1 MHEGSSYVG
10 YHQRNTKREGVGHR
24 MNDIIKETS
33 ICRLNDGKT
42 LQHPFSTYVGG
53 VTLTKDH
60 LIIIPIIKTPKY
72 YFIRCSALGGLYVI
86 GGALFISIGVTI
98 SLLTLQWILLP
109 FAIVVLLWLCHKL
122 LLSNIR
128 KRMGMLENG
137 DDCLMIPLHSI
148 KKIDMGT
155 RGLTPYKY
163 ISVSYTPGKGLCSD
177 ISFLIFSKWELILKK
192 NQMAW
197 VCAIKEAMIAAGDGE

>member
-1 MHEGSSYVG
+1 
-10 YHQRNTKREGVGHR
+10 

-42 LQHPFSTYVGG
+42 LQHPFSTYMGG
-53 VTLTKDH
+53 VTLTKEH

-72 YFIRCSALGGLYVI
+72 YFIRCSALGGLYVL
-86 GGALFISIGVTI
+86 GSVLFISIGVTI
-98 SLLTLQWILLP
+98 SPLTTVQWILLP
-109 FAIVVLLWLCHKL
+109 FAIVVLLWPCNKL
-122 LLSNIR
+122 LLSNIM
-128 KRMGMLENG
+128 KRMRVLETRGVIENG

-177 ISFLIFSKWELILKK
+177 VSFLVFSKWELILKK

-197 VCAIKEAMIAAGDGE
+197 ACAIKEAMISAGGGK

>member
-1 MHEGSSYVG
+1 
-10 YHQRNTKREGVGHR
+10 

-33 ICRLNDGKT
+33 VCRLNDGKN
-42 LQHPFSTYVGG
+42 LKHPMSTYVGG
-53 VTLTKDH
+53 VTLTKEH
-60 LIIIPIIKTPKY
+60 LILIPIIKTPKY

-86 GGALFISIGVTI
+86 GSALLISIGVTI
-98 SLLTLQWILLP
+98 SSLTTLQWILLP
-109 FAIVVLLWLCHKL
+109 FAIVVLLWLCNKL

-128 KRMGMLENG
+128 KRMRVLETKGMMEND
-137 DDCLMIPLHSI
+137 DDCLIIPLHSI

-163 ISVSYTPGKGLCSD
+163 ISVSYTPEKGLCSD

-192 NQMAW
+192 NQTAW
-197 VCAIKEAMIAAGDGE
+197 VCAIKEAMIAAGGGK

>member
-1 MHEGSSYVG
+1 
-10 YHQRNTKREGVGHR
+10 

-33 ICRLNDGKT
+33 ICRLNDGKN
-42 LQHPFSTYVGG
+42 LKHPMSTYVGG
-53 VTLTKDH
+53 VTLTKEH

-72 YFIRCSALGGLYVI
+72 YFIRCSALGGLLVI

-98 SLLTLQWILLP
+98 SLLTTLQWILLP
-109 FAIVVLLWLCHKL
+109 FAIVVMLVLCNKL

-128 KRMGMLENG
+128 KRMRVLETRGMMESD

-177 ISFLIFSKWELILKK
+177 VSFLVFSKGELILKK
-192 NQMAW
+192 PQMAW
-197 VCAIKEAMIAAGDGE
+197 ACAIKEAMIASGNENHKTGWHNRE

>member
-1 MHEGSSYVG
+1 
-10 YHQRNTKREGVGHR
+10 

-33 ICRLNDGKT
+33 VCRLNDGKN
-42 LQHPFSTYVGG
+42 LKHPVSTYVGG
-53 VTLTKDH
+53 VTLTKEH

-72 YFIRCSALGGLYVI
+72 YFIRCSALGELYVI
-86 GGALFISIGVTI
+86 GSALLISIGVTI
-98 SLLTLQWILLP
+98 SPLTTLQWILLP
-109 FAIVVLLWLCHKL
+109 FAIVVLLWLCNKL
-122 LLSNIR
+122 LLSHIR
-128 KRMGMLENG
+128 KRMGLLETRG
-137 DDCLMIPLHSI
+137 MVEKCDDCLMIPLHSI

-177 ISFLIFSKWELILKK
+177 VSFLVFSKWELILKK

-197 VCAIKEAMIAAGDGE
+197 VCAIKEAMIAAGGGKR

>member
-1 MHEGSSYVG
+1 M
-10 YHQRNTKREGVGHR
+10 
-24 MNDIIKETS
+24 
-33 ICRLNDGKT
+33 
-42 LQHPFSTYVGG
+42 
-53 VTLTKDH
+53 
-60 LIIIPIIKTPKY
+60 
-72 YFIRCSALGGLYVI
+72 LYGI

-98 SLLTLQWILLP
+98 SLLTTLQWILLP
-109 FAIVVLLWLCHKL
+109 FAIVVLLWLCNKL
-122 LLSNIR
+122 LLSNVR
-128 KRMGMLENG
+128 KRIGLLETRGMMEND

-177 ISFLIFSKWELILKK
+177 VSFLIFSKWELILKK

-197 VCAIKEAMIAAGDGE
+197 VCAIKEAMIAAGAGNDKRDRRGWSGHPQRLHPQPDAGCRILHRGSYP

>member
-1 MHEGSSYVG
+1 MCPEHNKNKGGEK
-10 YHQRNTKREGVGHR
+10 T
-24 MNDIIKETS
+24 DTIIKETS

-42 LQHPFSTYVGG
+42 LQHPRSTYVGG
-53 VTLTKDH
+53 VTLTKEH

-72 YFIRCSALGGLYVI
+72 YFIRCSALGGLYII
-86 GGALFISIGVTI
+86 GSVLFLSIGVTI
-98 SLLTLQWILLP
+98 SPITTLQLILLP
-109 FAIVVLLWLCHKL
+109 FAIVALLWLCNKL

-128 KRMGMLENG
+128 KRMRVLETRGMLEND

-177 ISFLIFSKWELILKK
+177 VSFLVFSKWELILKK

-197 VCAIKEAMIAAGDGE
+197 ACAIKEAMIAAGGGK

>member
-1 MHEGSSYVG
+1 M
-10 YHQRNTKREGVGHR
+10 NT
-24 MNDIIKETS
+24 IIKETS

-42 LQHPFSTYVGG
+42 LQHPRSTYVGG
-53 VTLTKDH
+53 VTLTKEH

-72 YFIRCSALGGLYVI
+72 YFIRCSALGGLYGI

-98 SLLTLQWILLP
+98 SLLTTLQWILLP
-109 FAIVVLLWLCHKL
+109 FAIVVLLWLCNKL

-128 KRMGMLENG
+128 KRMMVLETRGMMEH

-148 KKIDMGT
+148 KKIDVGT

-177 ISFLIFSKWELILKK
+177 VSFLVFSKWEMILKK
-192 NQMAW
+192 NQKAW
-197 VCAIKEAMIAAGDGE
+197 ACAIKEAKIAAGGGK

>member
-1 MHEGSSYVG
+1 MG
-10 YHQRNTKREGVGHR
+10 YG
-24 MNDIIKETS
+24 MNDTIKETS

-53 VTLTKDH
+53 VTLTKEH
-60 LIIIPIIKTPKY
+60 LIIMPIIKTPKY
-72 YFIRCSALGGLYVI
+72 YFIRCSALMGLLGI

-109 FAIVVLLWLCHKL
+109 FAIVVLLWLCNKL

-128 KRMGMLENG
+128 KRMGLLETRG
-137 DDCLMIPLHSI
+137 MMEHDDDCLVIPLHSI

-177 ISFLIFSKWELILKK
+177 VSFIVFSKWELILKK
-192 NQMAW
+192 NQTAW
-197 VCAIKEAMIAAGDGE
+197 VCAIKEAMIAAGGGK

>member
-1 MHEGSSYVG
+1 M
-10 YHQRNTKREGVGHR
+10 NT
-24 MNDIIKETS
+24 IIKETS

-42 LQHPFSTYVGG
+42 LKHPMSTYVGG
-53 VTLTKDH
+53 VTLTKEH

-72 YFIRCSALGGLYVI
+72 YFIRCSALGGLYCI
-86 GGALFISIGVTI
+86 GGALLISIGVTI
-98 SLLTLQWILLP
+98 SLLTTLQWILLP
-109 FAIVVLLWLCHKL
+109 FAIVVLLWLCNKL

-128 KRMGMLENG
+128 KRMRVLETRGMVG
-137 DDCLMIPLHSI
+137 DDDDCLRIPLHSI
-148 KKIDMGT
+148 KKIDVGT

-177 ISFLIFSKWELILKK
+177 VSFLVFSKWELILKK

-197 VCAIKEAMIAAGDGE
+197 VCAIKEAMIAAGGGK